1 MYVISFVIFLI
12 FLAPAVALAALFPG
26 PGTGVGVI
34 LAIIFSLTLKAA
46 LLEPLAIA
54 ALMQVYF
61 KTIEG
66 QVPNPEWDQKL
77 TTASKKFRK
86 MKDKAAAYVSPGT
99 PSADVTTG

>member
-1 MYVISFVIFLI
+1 MQTLTVFDLSSYANAVIVEGRI
-12 FLAPAVALAALFPG
+12 P
-26 PGTGVGVI
+26 
-34 LAIIFSLTLKAA
+34 
-46 LLEPLAIA
+46 LLQWGEC
-54 ALMQVYF
+54 QS